1 MKIQQF
7 NPNKNLYLYIFPILI
22 FIPKIDIINIPGYWQ
37 GIRFEDIFLSFYFL
51 SFFALNNKKEIINKN
66 FEFKPGLILFGY
78 LILSNWIAITNGS
91 EVKIIMVIRLFEYIV
106 LLYFIHNLKINK
118 EDIYKLIVY
127 YVFANFII
135 TTLQDNGL
143 LGAISS
149 KGYVDNSAIRSQA
162 VPGLSGGTWELGILL
177 TLSFFIIMKYTKNE
191 IRDYFLFA
199 PIIFYQIILTDSF
212 TSLIATGFI
221 FLLYF
226 PNIFK
231 KLIRKLDPRQKL
243 IIIFFIILFHIIVFY
258 FIGNFYER
266 TIFTITQFDYYNFT
280 EILKK
285 FIFYL
290 EIPVLQEL
298 DVSLYS
304 LYHRLE
310 SWQIMFKI
318 FFSDYFNI
326 LFGTGFTKFL
336 YLDSTYV
343 RIITSFGLLGTFL
356 ILFFVINLN
365 FYLLLYLIIISFS
378 FDLFISF
385 KIFLFFLILMKNFKE
400 NKVDTKS

>member
-1 MKIQQF
+1 MKIQKF
-7 NPNKNLYLYIFPILI
+7 NISENLYIYIFPILI

-51 SFFALNNKKEIINKN
+51 SFFAFHNKFLITSKN
-66 FEFKPGLILFGY
+66 FEFKPGLILFCY
-78 LILSNWIAITNGS
+78 LILSNWIAVTNGS
-91 EVKIIMVIRLFEYIV
+91 EVKIFMVIRLFEYII
-106 LLYFIHNLKINK
+106 LLYFINNLKINK

-143 LGAISS
+143 VGAISS
-149 KGYVDNSAIRSQA
+149 KGYVDNLAIRSQA

-231 KLIRKLDPRQKL
+231 KLVQKLDSRQK
-243 IIIFFIILFHIIVFY
+243 IQFIFIILFIHVIGFY
-258 FIGNFYER
+258 LFGNFYNKVA
-266 TIFTITQFDYYNFT
+266 FMFTQFDYYNFI

-285 FIFYL
+285 FILYL
-290 EIPVLQEL
+290 ELPILQEL
-298 DVSLYS
+298 DISLYS

-310 SWQIMFKI
+310 SWQIIFEI
-318 FFSDYFNI
+318 FFSNNLNI
-326 LFGTGFTKFL
+326 LFGTGFTEFL
-336 YLDSTYV
+336 YLDSSYV
-343 RIITSFGLLGTFL
+343 RVITSFGLLGTFL
-356 ILFFVINLN
+356 VLFFLINLN
-365 FYLLLYLIIISFS
+365 FYYFIYLIIIGIS

-385 KIFLFFLILMKNFKE
+385 KIFLFFLILLRNFNE
-400 NKVDTKS
+400 NELITKS